1 MIFFYPQ
8 NGTGIYG
15 SIWLKMKSQHQY
27 LLDSTEEGIALVKK
41 RRDVAVIG
49 GRETFYYNAKR
60 FGVQHFHLS
69 QRLYTRYSAIA
80 LQIGCP
86 FVEHFNKLIIN
97 MFESGIL
104 SKITE
109 DEYQKLREKKDSNIS
124 SGGSSAKR
132 RDAERMPQKG
142 GVEATKEIGEG
153 KTQIEDDEQLKPM
166 SMKTLQGAFY
176 VLLVGCSTAEI
187 FLRHFVLVI
196 KAPTG
201 LFTLCMRY
209 RKLPIRL

>member
-1 MIFFYPQ
+1 
-8 NGTGIYG
+8 
-15 SIWLKMKSQHQY
+15 
-27 LLDSTEEGIALVKK
+27 
-41 RRDVAVIG
+41 
-49 GRETFYYNAKR
+49 
-60 FGVQHFHLS
+60 
-69 QRLYTRYSAIA
+69 
-80 LQIGCP
+80 
-86 FVEHFNKLIIN
+86 

-176 VLLVGCSTAEI
+176 VLLVGCSTAGFEHQI
-187 FLRHFVLVI
+187 LELLHCIIRY
-196 KAPTG
+196 
-201 LFTLCMRY
+201 LF
-209 RKLPIRL
+209 I